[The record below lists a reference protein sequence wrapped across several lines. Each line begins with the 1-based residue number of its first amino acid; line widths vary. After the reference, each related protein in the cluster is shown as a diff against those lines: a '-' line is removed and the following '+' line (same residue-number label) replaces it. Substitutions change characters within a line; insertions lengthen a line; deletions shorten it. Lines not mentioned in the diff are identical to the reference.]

1 MGSTVTRSSRA
12 SRAESDRVESNGAQA
27 HPERSSLLNTL
38 AAIAGER
45 IAESAIRVTDNLPQD
60 VHLHPDELER
70 HLLWIAGACAGAAPD
85 YHGSGA
91 TMTLRRRM
99 IDVIREDV
107 LRQWER
113 DPSATDMLETLQQ
126 LECGQKAC
134 APSADQSFVAALS
147 DRGGL
152 DLVVEVAHDM
162 RSPLTSILFLSE
174 ILHRGQ
180 TSGGFNEVQKRQI
193 GIIYSA
199 ALGLVGLASDMIE
212 IARGG
217 SQLRV
222 PEPVPFSVNEVLR
235 GVHDLVRPMAEEKK
249 LDVSMQM
256 LESEHRL
263 GFPIPL
269 SRILLNLTTNALKF
283 THSGGVHLVAEPR
296 GGSRVQFSVR
306 DTGPGIREEAMATLY
321 EPFRREP
328 MRESGYSFS
337 GTGLGLAICRKLVTA
352 LGSELNVDTDPG
364 KGTCFSFEIDLAP
377 ASAMH
382 TSPRL
387 M

>member
-12 SRAESDRVESNGAQA
+12 SRVETDRSESNGGAA
-27 HPERSSLLNTL
+27 HPDRASLLNTL
-38 AAIAGER
+38 AGIAGER
-45 IAESAIRVTDNLPQD
+45 IAESAIRVTANLPQD
-60 VHLHPDELER
+60 VYLHPDELER
-70 HLLWIAGACAGAAPD
+70 HLLWIAGACVGGAD
-85 YHGSGA
+85 DHRGNGA
-91 TMTLRRRM
+91 IMTLRRRL
-99 IDVIREDV
+99 IDVIREDI
-107 LRQWER
+107 LKQWSLQ
-113 DPSATDMLETLQQ
+113 PAAPDMLETFQR
-126 LECGQKAC
+126 LESAQKAC

-212 IARGG
+212 IAKGG
-217 SQLRV
+217 SQLRA

-249 LDVSMQM
+249 LDIDMKM
-256 LESEHRL
+256 LESEHRM

-269 SRILLNLTTNALKF
+269 SRVLLNLTTNALKF
-283 THSGGVHLVAEPR
+283 THTGGVELTAESQ
-296 GGSRVQFSVR
+296 GGSRVLFSVR
-306 DTGPGIREEAMATLY
+306 DTGPGIRAEAMATLY
-321 EPFRREP
+321 QPFRREP
-328 MRESGYSFS
+328 LRESGYSFS

-352 LGSELNVDTDPG
+352 LGSELNVETDPSW
-364 KGTCFSFEIDLAP
+364 GTRFSFEVDLAP

>member
-12 SRAESDRVESNGAQA
+12 SRADPDQSESNGAEA
-27 HPERSSLLNTL
+27 HPGRSSLLNTL
-38 AAIAGER
+38 AGIAGER
-45 IAESAIRVTDNLPQD
+45 IAESAIRITDSLPQD
-60 VHLHPDELER
+60 IHLHSDELER
-70 HLLWIAGACAGAAPD
+70 HLLWIAGACTGEAPE
-85 YHGSGA
+85 HLGNGA
-91 TMTLRRRM
+91 TMTLRRRL
-99 IDVIREDV
+99 IDVIRED
-107 LRQWER
+107 LLAHWALQP
-113 DPSATDMLETLQQ
+113 DAPDMLKTMQQ
-126 LECGQKAC
+126 LERGQKAC
-134 APSADQSFVAALS
+134 APAADQSFVAALT

-212 IARGG
+212 IAKGG
-217 SQLRV
+217 SQLRA

-249 LDVSMQM
+249 LDVNMQM

-283 THSGGVHLVAEPR
+283 THAGGVHLVAESG
-296 GGSRVQFSVR
+296 GGSLVHFSVR
-306 DTGPGIREEAMATLY
+306 DTGPGIRAEAMATLY

-352 LGSELNVDTDPG
+352 LGSELNVETDPG
-364 KGTCFSFEIDLAP
+364 QGTCFSFEIELAP
-377 ASAMH
+377 ASAMQ